1 MAELGIQI
9 DAAEPVAGDAPTRRR
24 LPPAERERQ
33 IVEGAIRYFAE
44 VGFEGQTRELARRL
58 GVTQPLL
65 FRYFPTKDDLID
77 RVYEEVYL
85 SRWKDEWPEGL
96 KDRSLSLE
104 ERLVRYY
111 EDYAAAI
118 FNYEWVRIFMFSG
131 LKGEPINKRYLEI
144 VRERILNV
152 ICAELR
158 HDLDLPNV
166 DAVPIRK
173 DEIDVIWS
181 LQGSIF
187 YVGVRE
193 WAYQE
198 PAPDELSDY
207 IRRTVRTF
215 LGGVG
220 PVMRDLV
227 GGTPAPR
234 SD

>member
-1 MAELGIQI
+1 MTESRIHI
-9 DAAEPVAGDAPTRRR
+9 DAPTNGDAEAPTRRR

-33 IVEGAIRYFAE
+33 ILDGAIRYFAE

-58 GVTQPLL
+58 GITQPLL

-85 SRWKDEWPEGL
+85 SRWKDDWPEGL
-96 KDRSLSLE
+96 KDRSIPLE

-111 EDYAAAI
+111 EDYAATI

-131 LKGEPINKRYLEI
+131 LKGEPINRRYLEI
-144 VRERILNV
+144 VREKILCT
-152 ICAELR
+152 ICSELR
-158 HDLDLPNV
+158 HDLDLPNTS
-166 DAVPIRK
+166 DVPVGK
-173 DEIDVIWS
+173 DEIDLFWS

-198 PAPDELSDY
+198 PAPGELSDY
-207 IRRTVRTF
+207 ICRTVRTF
-215 LGGVG
+215 LGGVE
-220 PVMRDLV
+220 PVLRDLLK
-227 GGTPAPR
+227 GA
-234 SD
+234 

>member
-1 MAELGIQI
+1 MAESGIHI
-9 DAAEPVAGDAPTRRR
+9 DAPANGDADAPTRRR

-33 IVEGAIRYFAE
+33 ILDGAIRYFAE

-58 GVTQPLL
+58 GITQPLL

-77 RVYEEVYL
+77 RVYKEVYL
-85 SRWKDEWPEGL
+85 SRWKDDWPEGL
-96 KDRSLSLE
+96 KDRSIPLE

-118 FNYEWVRIFMFSG
+118 FNYEWIRIFMFSG
-131 LKGEPINKRYLEI
+131 LKGEPINRRYLEI
-144 VRERILNV
+144 VREKILCV
-152 ICAELR
+152 ICSELR
-158 HDLDLPNV
+158 HDLKLPNTS
-166 DAVPIRK
+166 DVPAGK
-173 DEIDVIWS
+173 DEIDLFWS

-215 LGGVG
+215 LGGVE
-220 PVMRDLV
+220 PVLRDLLE
-227 GGTPAPR
+227 GAKA
-234 SD
+234 S